1 MKKFLLGLFILFD
14 LALIGGSV
22 FVLVTYLSRQP
33 PLTAPSAAAAPPAA
47 APSAATPAAAAPA
60 APSAPANAAGGT
72 AAAPV
77 VSGGQATQTKIFS
90 YRNSH
95 AKHVAIRADFTG
107 WKAEPMQRDSAGVWT
122 YRAVLSPGE
131 YAYCYSVDDKP
142 PLKDPVNKR
151 TKVIGRAVVSAIV
164 VEPSPSQTAK

>member
-1 MKKFLLGLFILFD
+1 MKKFFLGVFILFD
-14 LALIGGSV
+14 LALIGGSA
-22 FVLVTYLSRQP
+22 FVLYTYLSHRP
-33 PLTAPSAAAAPPAA
+33 SRATPSAAPVA
-47 APSAATPAAAAPA
+47 S
-60 APSAPANAAGGT
+60 
-72 AAAPV
+72 APV
-77 VSGGQATQTKIFS
+77 VAAPTVPSTAATAAGNTTAASAGQMTQTKIFS

-107 WKAEPMQRDSAGVWT
+107 WKAEPMKRDAAGVWT
-122 YRAVLSPGE
+122 YRAILSPGE

-164 VEPSPSQTAK
+164 VEAAPPKSPK

>member
-1 MKKFLLGLFILFD
+1 MKKFFLGVFILFD

-22 FVLVTYLSRQP
+22 VVLYTYLSPKLSRT
-33 PLTAPSAAAAPPAA
+33 LSSTNAAPLVSIPATNV
-47 APSAATPAAAAPA
+47 PLVS
-60 APSAPANAAGGT
+60 SSVSNAAGST
-72 AAAPV
+72 ASAP
-77 VSGGQATQTKIFS
+77 SSSAGHMTQTKIFS

-107 WKAEPMQRDSAGVWT
+107 WKAEPMNRGAGGVWT

-164 VEPSPSQTAK
+164 VEAAPPQQK